1 MQKAIWISFAL
12 ALVVVNA
19 LAEAV
24 YYFADLYI
32 AMVYRITMVLGITM
46 ITAIF
51 VGAMMLIGKLE
62 EEVPLS
68 GHTSDTLG
76 PDKIEPREKK

>member
-1 MQKAIWISFAL
+1 MQRAIWISFAIS
-12 ALVVVNA
+12 LVVVNV

-32 AMVYRITMVLGITM
+32 AMVYRITMVHGIII

-51 VGAMMLIGKLE
+51 IGAMMLIGKLE
-62 EEVPLS
+62 EEVPLF

-76 PDKIEPREKK
+76 PDRVEPSNK